1 MMGNGTNM
9 VWNTLN
15 FWTAQIMGD
24 TERPKEIDT
33 SNSRRLCRL
42 LLSIVAI
49 IGLTAILTIS
59 LLNQPPKRSQ
69 RVWLKKGDLNN
80 VSQFFDRMALHLNS
94 IEWQCPCKAM
104 DVVTAPTNGA
114 RLVEFFL
121 IDVNDP
127 ENVIHVNSIEQ
138 FCSVAS
144 SIKYF
149 KGFNTT
155 CNKILKETFRLS
167 GWDFMVR
174 SSNLYMN
181 SLKMGSLN
189 PIAFMFDVC
198 NSWAGG
204 LSQASSFFLI
214 SNMGMKDEEDQR
226 LDTFLRAIRSS
237 LQICAKY
244 ASWPPPDND
253 IYLAESVRDPQLDN
267 IDETNGANK
276 FDYVVA
282 ISFNWTDYF
291 MLCAPSYCEYV
302 EANTVMWVLF
312 AAVAQVGG
320 FVSAML
326 FALRTVF
333 WPLSCMLFGW
343 PTCIETCLNK
353 RANVDSPR
361 SDERGDI
368 LMEAP

>member
-24 TERPKEIDT
+24 TERYTQTKASGEWFLKSASFSCQFVNLSLSSPEIHFET
-33 SNSRRLCRL
+33 RQ
-42 LLSIVAI
+42 
-49 IGLTAILTIS
+49 IS
-59 LLNQPPKRSQ
+59 
-69 RVWLKKGDLNN
+69 
-80 VSQFFDRMALHLNS
+80 F
-94 IEWQCPCKAM
+94 
-104 DVVTAPTNGA
+104 PT
-114 RLVEFFL
+114 F
-121 IDVNDP
+121 P
-127 ENVIHVNSIEQ
+127 
-138 FCSVAS
+138 
-144 SIKYF
+144 
-149 KGFNTT
+149 
-155 CNKILKETFRLS
+155 
-167 GWDFMVR
+167 
-174 SSNLYMN
+174 
-181 SLKMGSLN
+181 
-189 PIAFMFDVC
+189 
-198 NSWAGG
+198 GG

-343 PTCIETCLNK
+343 PTCFETCLNK